1 MSTIAPSMT
10 PDAKPERRL
19 TGRGVL
25 AWLVGFF
32 LVIFA
37 ANGAFIYYALS
48 SWTGLEVES
57 SYKAGQAYQG
67 VLDEAARQAARG
79 WQVNAHIDRDGGGRA
94 AMRIVARDKT
104 GAPLSGLLFTARLER
119 PTHRAEDRTLT
130 LAERETGI
138 YVGTLDDLEP
148 GQWDLHLEG
157 TGSTGVVF
165 RSRNRLFLKDE

>member
-1 MSTIAPSMT
+1 MSMT
-10 PDAKPERRL
+10 TDTMTSSVKTEKRL

-25 AWLVGFF
+25 AWLFGFF
-32 LVIFA
+32 ALIFA
-37 ANGAFIYYALS
+37 ANGAFIYFAMS

-67 VLDEAARQAARG
+67 VLDEASRQAARG
-79 WQVNAHIDRDGGGRA
+79 WQVSAHLDRDTGGHA
-94 AMRIVARDKT
+94 TMRIVARDKA
-104 GAPLSGLLFTARLER
+104 GAPVSGLVFTARLER

-130 LAERETGI
+130 LAERDIGI
-138 YVGTLDDLEP
+138 YVGTMDDLEP

-157 TGSTGVVF
+157 AGSEGIVF